1 MKKKTKIVAI
11 TGAESTGKS
20 TLAKALAK
28 HYNLPFVPEF
38 ARGYVEQLQ
47 RSYTY
52 EDVILIAQKQVE
64 QYNEMVSKQV
74 PLIILD
80 TWLLITKIW
89 LDVVYGIVPEW
100 IDQTIKETR
109 IDVFLVCDTDLPWVP
124 DSVRENG
131 GTDREKLQQTYIQE
145 LEKYQF
151 PYQIIKGNYE
161 ERKKGAIQFISG
173 LDTA

>member
-1 MKKKTKIVAI
+1 MQKTKIIAI

-20 TLAKALAK
+20 TLAKALAQ
-28 HYNLPFVPEF
+28 HYNIPFVPEF
-38 ARGYVEQLQ
+38 ARSYVEELH

-52 EDVILIAQKQVE
+52 DDVILIAQKQVE

-89 LDVVYGIVPEW
+89 LDVVYGKVPDW
-100 IDQTIKETR
+100 IDNKIKETR
-109 IDVFLVCDTDLPWVP
+109 IDAFLVCDTDLPWVA

-131 GTDREKLQQTYIQE
+131 GTNREKLQQIYIRE
-145 LEKYQF
+145 LENYQF
-151 PYQIIKGNYE
+151 PYYIIKGNYT
-161 ERKKGAIQFISG
+161 ERKKAAIEIISK
-173 LDTA
+173 LN